1 MKNVKRASLPS
12 VEEIALHSAAET
24 EQDGRAFRWTGEGSF
39 DQSPLPVE
47 QQGGTHLLA
56 HFIAQHQAAIAL
68 AILAITFLA
77 FLLERFPPSVV
88 ATAGAAAFLVL
99 GLINT
104 KDMMGVFSNS
114 APITIAAM
122 FVLSGAL
129 VRTGTLEAAAGWIT
143 SQAAERPKTVL
154 LVFFIG
160 VITASAFMNNTP
172 VVIVLIPIAVR
183 LARTVGMAPTQ
194 LLIPLSYAA
203 ILGGTCTL
211 IGTSTNLLVDGV
223 AREHGLPA
231 FSIFEITPIGLV
243 AAVVGTA
250 TMLLL
255 ARFLLPA
262 RMSAADLMDEEGK
275 VFFLTELTVS
285 EESRFAGKTLGA
297 VKELNHQGIKL
308 VALYRDGTTTRGVLG
323 EQVLQ
328 AGDRIVIKATMPEVL
343 TLHGERGFDILG
355 VGGGESDKDHIIVE
369 AVLAPGRG
377 NLRSVNE
384 MRLGR
389 FGVRLLGIS
398 RHRYLPGVDLESVQ
412 LRAADRLL
420 LEGTPEGLAA
430 AAEDA
435 DFINVTQPRSRSFRR
450 RKAPVAIAA
459 LAGVVLLAA
468 LNVMPIEGLAILAV
482 AVILLLRC
490 IDAEE
495 AWESINGSILVLIF
509 AMLAIGVGLEKT
521 GAVAVVVSGIEP
533 LLGQSSGVAMLVLVY
548 FLAVLLTELITN
560 NAVAV
565 VLTPIAIGLA
575 EGLGLDSRPF
585 LVAIMMGASASFATP
600 IGYQTNT
607 MVYASGNYRFADFLR
622 IGLPMNIIVGVATC
636 AAIALLMPLS
646 K

>member
-1 MKNVKRASLPS
+1 MA
-12 VEEIALHSAAET
+12 
-24 EQDGRAFRWTGEGSF
+24 D
-39 DQSPLPVE
+39 
-47 QQGGTHLLA
+47 
-56 HFIAQHQAAIAL
+56 FIAQHQAAIAL
-68 AILAITFLA
+68 AILAATFVA

-88 ATAGAAAFLVL
+88 AITGAAAFLVL

-104 KDMMGVFSNS
+104 KDVMGVFSNS

-129 VRTGTLEAAAGWIT
+129 VRTGTLEAAAAWVT
-143 SQAAERPKTVL
+143 SKATERPKTVL
-154 LVFFIG
+154 MIFLMG
-160 VITASAFMNNTP
+160 VVAASAFMNNTP
-172 VVIVLIPIAVR
+172 VVVVLIPIAVR

-231 FSIFEITPIGLV
+231 FSIFEITPVGLV
-243 AAVVGTA
+243 AAAVGTV

-262 RMSAADLMDEEGK
+262 RMSAADLMDDEGK

-285 EESRFAGKTLGA
+285 PESRFAGKKLGDI
-297 VKELNHQGIKL
+297 KEFNRSGIQL
-308 VALYRDGTTTRGVLG
+308 VALQRNGSSIRETLRDEVLKT
-323 EQVLQ
+323 
-328 AGDRIVIKATMPEVL
+328 GDRIVIQATMPEVL

-355 VGGGESDKDHIIVE
+355 VGGGTSDKDHILVE

-377 NLRSVNE
+377 NLRSVRD

-430 AAEDA
+430 AAEEA
-435 DFINVTQPRSRSFRR
+435 DFLNVTEPRARSFRR
-450 RKAPVAIAA
+450 KKAPVAIAT

-468 LNVMPIEGLAILAV
+468 LNVMPIEGLAVLGV

-490 IDAEE
+490 IDADE
-495 AWESINGSILVLIF
+495 AWQSINGGILVLIF

-521 GAVAVVVSGIEP
+521 GAVEAIVAQIEP
-533 LLGQSSGVAMLVLVY
+533 ILGQSSGFVMLALVY
-548 FLAVLLTELITN
+548 FLAVILTELITN

-622 IGLPMNIIVGVATC
+622 IGVPMNIIVGIATC
-636 AAIALLMPLS
+636 IAIALMMPVS